1 MNQLE
6 LNSTHEFLYDL
17 CKKVRKITLN
27 GYKEIKKINYKID
40 GSPVTKFDVEA
51 DNIIRKIISYKFPN
65 HNILSEENSNINNDS
80 DYTWVIDPIDGTKSY
95 VIGRPLW
102 GTLIALIFKDKPI
115 LSVVDMPC
123 LDEIWFGDNICC
135 YLNKKKFKS
144 NKNLDIPLSEA
155 MMASTHP
162 NLFKNTNYDRY
173 NLLSKKV
180 KSHLWSGDC
189 HNYLL
194 LANGGI
200 DIVIEENLSSYDI
213 LPLIPIL
220 KSQNIYISDWKGDDI
235 TFELNKYIKYQVL
248 ASLNSN
254 IHNEIISFFN

>member
-1 MNQLE
+1 M
-6 LNSTHEFLYDL
+6 
-17 CKKVRKITLN
+17 
-27 GYKEIKKINYKID
+27 
-40 GSPVTKFDVEA
+40 
-51 DNIIRKIISYKFPN
+51 
-65 HNILSEENSNINNDS
+65 SEENSNINNDS

-95 VIGRPLW
+95 IIGRPLW
-102 GTLIALIFKDKPI
+102 GTLIALIFRDKPI
-115 LSVVDMPC
+115 LSVVDIPC
-123 LDEIWFGDNICC
+123 LDEIWFGDNISC

-144 NKNLDIPLSEA
+144 NKNLDIQLSEA

-162 NLFKNTNYDRY
+162 HLFKDTNYDKY

-220 KSQNIYISDWKGDDI
+220 KSQNINISDWNGNDI
-235 TFELNKYIKYQVL
+235 TFEFNKNIKYQVL

-254 IHNEIISFFN
+254 IHNEIINFFN